1 MFGCII
7 CDSFSFRHICQNCL
21 DGALAPSLFKRN
33 IDGFSV
39 FSFYKYSE
47 IAPLIRYKHKLAGS
61 FILSQLAKNSFKHFA
76 KSFEFSEKI
85 AEMYLAVD
93 LVIGR
98 SGATTIQEIANAGMP
113 SILIPAQ
120 LSDQQ
125 KNARLLDLMKAS
137 EVVREDELT
146 KNVSILFKKVEL
158 ILRDE
163 QLKKVLSESV
173 LRLAK
178 YNSAKQIAELILT
191 HRFEPKLVR
200 KS

>member
-47 IAPLIRYKHKLAGS
+47 IAPLIRYKHKIAGS

-85 AEMYLAVD
+85 S
-93 LVIGR
+93 VIAIDDNTKNGY
-98 SGATTIQEIANAGMP
+98 SHTAILANAVKSKVLKPEWMT
-113 SILIPAQ
+113 LRA
-120 LSDQQ
+120 
-125 KNARLLDLMKAS
+125 KNSVIYAGQTLEFRKNNPRNFEFNGAKYESLVLVDDIVTTGSTLLEA
-137 EVVREDELT
+137 
-146 KNVSILFKKVEL
+146 KNKVECSGRHEAL
-158 ILRDE
+158 FAIT
-163 QLKKVLSESV
+163 
-173 LRLAK
+173 LAD
-178 YNSAKQIAELILT
+178 AKE
-191 HRFEPKLVR
+191 
-200 KS
+200 

>member
-1 MFGCII
+1 
-7 CDSFSFRHICQNCL
+7 
-21 DGALAPSLFKRN
+21 
-33 IDGFSV
+33 
-39 FSFYKYSE
+39 
-47 IAPLIRYKHKLAGS
+47 
-61 FILSQLAKNSFKHFA
+61 
-76 KSFEFSEKI
+76 
-85 AEMYLAVD
+85 
-93 LVIGR
+93 
-98 SGATTIQEIANAGMP
+98 
-113 SILIPAQ
+113 
-120 LSDQQ
+120 
-125 KNARLLDLMKAS
+125 MKAS

>member
-1 MFGCII
+1 MRPDLYI
-7 CDSFSFRHICQNCL
+7 
-21 DGALAPSLFKRN
+21 P
-33 IDGFSV
+33 
-39 FSFYKYSE
+39 
-47 IAPLIRYKHKLAGS
+47 
-61 FILSQLAKNSFKHFA
+61 
-76 KSFEFSEKI
+76 FEFSEKI